1 MNLSEHFGLDEF
13 TASQTATRHSIDN
26 TPSEKIVENLRMLAA
41 LLEQVRELLGGHSIR
56 ISSGYRCLELNRAIG
71 SSDSSAHVRGWA
83 ADFTC
88 PSFGS
93 PIEVAKKIAESNLKF
108 DQLIYEGGTPEKP
121 IATWIHISCDPKNRR
136 DILTATF
143 IKGKAFY
150 TKGLVT

>member
-1 MNLSEHFGLDEF
+1 MLSDHFSQDEL
-13 TASQTATRHSIDN
+13 TASQTATRNGIKN
-26 TPSEKIVENLRMLAA
+26 TPSETVVENLRMLAA
-41 LLEQVRELLGGHSIR
+41 LLEQVRTILGDRSIH
-56 ISSGYRCLELNRAIG
+56 ISSGYRSLALNRAIG
-71 SSDSSAHVRGWA
+71 SNDTSAHVRGYA

-88 PSFGS
+88 PAFGT
-93 PIEVAKKIAESNLKF
+93 PLEVAKEIAKSNLKF

-121 IATWIHISCDPKNRR
+121 VATWIHISCDPKNRR